1 MGTGPVGPG
10 VPVAAAVE
18 TTAATENNGRRKN
31 APGVVRLCSAIND
44 TAGEISGLMI
54 PVAGSRFLGAW
65 SYLVFGCP
73 FEVSRP
79 VRVSGLA

>member
-1 MGTGPVGPG
+1 L
-10 VPVAAAVE
+10 
-18 TTAATENNGRRKN
+18 R
-31 APGVVRLCSAIND
+31 SAIND

>member
-1 MGTGPVGPG
+1 MVSGNAEYDEGW
-10 VPVAAAVE
+10 
-18 TTAATENNGRRKN
+18 NG
-31 APGVVRLCSAIND
+31 IDD

>member
-1 MGTGPVGPG
+1 MGTPAIA
-10 VPVAAAVE
+10 VAMGSA
-18 TTAATENNGRRKN
+18 TAAENKNRRET
-31 APGVVRLCSAIND
+31 APGVVRLCSAIDD

>member
-1 MGTGPVGPG
+1 MRK
-10 VPVAAAVE
+10 VE
-18 TTAATENNGRRKN
+18 LSTVLR
-31 APGVVRLCSAIND
+31 SAIDD